1 MRLVEN
7 PDVLIMGHPQLFKE
21 QAQVSL
27 GELETEEFQHNLR
40 VLRETQIASNGIG
53 LAAPQINW
61 PLRVMSVGI
70 SEENRRRYPMA
81 PNIDFAFWINP
92 QITDISKETCW
103 TWEGCLSVPGMR
115 GWVERPSE
123 ITVCGYNEK
132 GERQEVNLDG
142 FHARVMQHE
151 MDHLDGYLFPMRVD
165 DKELL
170 IPLDAIEHQ
179 DSWADNWPSPGARNT
194 PRGKVSFTR

>member
-7 PDVLIMGHPQLFKE
+7 PDVLVVGHPLLFKE
-21 QAQVSL
+21 QAQISL
-27 GELETEEFQHNLR
+27 DELETEEFKHNLKI
-40 VLRETQIASNGIG
+40 LRKTQIATNGIG
-53 LAAPQINW
+53 LAAPQVDW
-61 PLRVMSVGI
+61 PVRVLSVGI
-70 SEENRRRYPMA
+70 SEENRKRYPMA

-115 GWVERPSE
+115 AWIERPSK

-132 GERQEVNLDG
+132 GERLEVNLDG

-165 DKELL
+165 DKELI

-179 DSWADNWPSPGARNT
+179 DIWPDNWPSPGARNT
-194 PRGKVSFTR
+194 PRGKVSFIR